1 MKKNSYLLS
10 CLAIAVSSACH
21 AEVLTYPD
29 PQGSSQS
36 DFGGTGLLQIP
47 NARIAPEGEFSVNY
61 RDNDQY
67 RFYST
72 SVALFPWLEGT
83 IRYTD
88 VRTRKYS
95 QWEDFSGDQSYK
107 DKSFDFKLRLWEEG
121 YWLPQVA
128 FGKRDIAGTGRF
140 DSEYLVASKQAG
152 PFDFTLGMAW
162 GYAGNAGN
170 ITNPFCRVS
179 DKYCHRAES
188 HDAGDISFS
197 DIFRGPAS
205 IFGGIEY
212 QTPWNPLRLKLE
224 YDGNNYQNDFAGK
237 LPQASHFNVGAVYRA
252 ASWADLNLSYERGN
266 TLMFGFTLRTNFNDL
281 RPALRDTPKPAY
293 QPAPESEGL
302 QYTTVANQLT
312 ALKYNAGFDAPEIQ
326 LRDKTLYMSGQQY
339 KYRDSREA
347 VDRANRILVNNLPQG
362 VEKISV
368 TQKREHMA
376 MVTTETDV
384 ASLRKKLAGTAP
396 GKSEQL
402 QQQRVE
408 AEDLSAFGRG
418 YRIREDRFSY
428 SFNPTLSQS
437 LGGPEDF
444 YMFQLG
450 LMSSARYWFTD
461 HLLLDGGIFTNIYN
475 NYDKFKSS
483 LLPADSTLPRVRT
496 HIRDYVRN
504 DVYLNNLQA
513 NYFADLGN
521 GFYGQVY
528 GGYLETMYAGV
539 GSELL
544 YRPLDASWALGVDVN
559 YVKQRDWDNMMRFT
573 DYSTPTGFV
582 TAYWNPPTL
591 NGVLMKLSVGQYL
604 AKDKGATIDVA
615 KRFDSGVAVGVW
627 AAISNVSKDDYGEG
641 GFSKGFYIS
650 IPFDLMTIGP
660 NRNRAVVSW
669 TPLTRDGGQMLSRKY
684 QLYPMTAEREVPVGQ

>member
-29 PQGSSQS
+29 PLGSSQS
-36 DFGGTGLLQIP
+36 DFGGTGLLQMP

-128 FGKRDIAGTGRF
+128 FGKRDIAGTGLF
-140 DSEYLVASKQAG
+140 DGEYLVASKQAG

-312 ALKYNAGFDAPEIQ
+312 ALKYNAGFEAPEIQ

-384 ASLRKKLAGTAP
+384 ASLRKQLAGTAP
-396 GKSEQL
+396 GQSEQL

-461 HLLLDGGIFTNIYN
+461 HL
-475 NYDKFKSS
+475 
-483 LLPADSTLPRVRT
+483 
-496 HIRDYVRN
+496 
-504 DVYLNNLQA
+504 
-513 NYFADLGN
+513 
-521 GFYGQVY
+521 
-528 GGYLETMYAGV
+528 
-539 GSELL
+539 
-544 YRPLDASWALGVDVN
+544 
-559 YVKQRDWDNMMRFT
+559 
-573 DYSTPTGFV
+573 
-582 TAYWNPPTL
+582 
-591 NGVLMKLSVGQYL
+591 
-604 AKDKGATIDVA
+604 
-615 KRFDSGVAVGVW
+615 
-627 AAISNVSKDDYGEG
+627 AA
-641 GFSKGFYIS
+641 
-650 IPFDLMTIGP
+650 
-660 NRNRAVVSW
+660 
-669 TPLTRDGGQMLSRKY
+669 
-684 QLYPMTAEREVPVGQ
+684 